1 MNLSIQLPDPLR
13 IAKEGLLEEVMAS
26 ATYNADWAM
35 EKMELS
41 DETRNLV
48 HYAARHV
55 AAGVLDIIDG
65 GTDQGRYLLLPMSVV
80 TNLTEHTPNLAGEL
94 SEALQDLYEGI
105 NN

>member
-1 MNLSIQLPDPLR
+1 MNISVRLPDPLK

-41 DETRNLV
+41 NETRELV

-55 AAGVLDIIDG
+55 ASGVLDILDG
-65 GTDQGRYLLLPMSVV
+65 GTDQGRYLLLPMSVI
-80 TNLTEHTPNLAGEL
+80 TNLSDQTPNMAGGL